1 MRMIDAEELIKTIK
15 DHHYLLRHPTLNST
29 DYGMFTNGIIQAIEE
44 QTTIDIAPVMHGRWE
59 HTHTTDSLWTE
70 CWKCSICGMEDDG
83 FTSGNYNYCPNCGT
97 KMDSEDE

>member
-44 QTTIDIAPVMHGRWE
+44 QTTDNEGGASY
-59 HTHTTDSLWTE
+59 SLNFYVNDY
-70 CWKCSICGMEDDG
+70 CSYFEM
-83 FTSGNYNYCPNCGT
+83 NCQN
-97 KMDSEDE
+97 S